1 VYLSSTVSPT
11 RLVMSA
17 DGSAL
22 YALSG
27 SELWFSRDL
36 GTSWV
41 HRWHFTRGDISTLA
55 LNPNNP
61 RELLAGFF
69 WPGLV
74 LISIDAGIS
83 WQTLTA

>member
-1 VYLSSTVSPT
+1 VI
-11 RLVMSA
+11 SA

-27 SELWFSRDL
+27 SDLWYSEDQ
-36 GTSWV
+36 GIIWM
-41 HRWHFTRGDISTLA
+41 HRWHFARGDMSALA
-55 LNPNNP
+55 LNPHNP

-74 LISIDAGIS
+74 LISTNAGTS
-83 WQTLTA
+83 WQTLTD